1 MLSIQGLHEGLCTS
15 RPCLCLCV
23 CVCLCVT
30 DWFVGGRF
38 GFGTGWGCKR
48 LPSFDGTTSG
58 FFSSYMSSDWLSG
71 NEIFSLIGRLP
82 GRLPPAVVVVAVVC
96 CFACVARSLKAA
108 ATAII
113 MQISTVKMPINI
125 PIDTIGVSSNS
136 ACGPV
141 QKTERERGG
150 EEEKERKRTHI

>member
-1 MLSIQGLHEGLCTS
+1 MM
-15 RPCLCLCV
+15 
-23 CVCLCVT
+23 
-30 DWFVGGRF
+30 RF
-38 GFGTGWGCKR
+38 NLGPMFASDLQLELGTIGESAC
-48 LPSFDGTTSG
+48 
-58 FFSSYMSSDWLSG
+58 FSAQKS
-71 NEIFSLIGRLP
+71 RLP

-136 ACGPV
+136 ACARFRLTFPFRAENGFLQRAV
-141 QKTERERGG
+141 KKEGGCRCGWEFEDEDRNGRGAVSC
-150 EEEKERKRTHI
+150 RIQS